1 VKETQEV
8 KMATSFID
16 IVFFVY
22 TFFSIYLLSLFLALY
37 LPNKDK
43 FFGYPKGKPEPIT
56 IVMPCYNESETIGE
70 AIESLLKLDYPKNML
85 EIIVV
90 DDKSTDNSVEV
101 IKRYTEK
108 YKNVRLIIHKK
119 NTGCAAGPTNT
130 GIRNAKYDYIA
141 VVDADSMPDRDSL
154 RKMIGFLQ
162 EDKSVGVVTCAILV
176 KKPWNLWRRIQA
188 YEYFIIAFTRK
199 LLEFVDSIYVTP
211 GPLAL
216 YRKEALVHAGLF
228 DTKNLTQD
236 IEMTWNLLSKKYK
249 VRMCLDTRVYSVAP
263 SGFRGWW
270 KQRVRWNIGGIQTL
284 IKYKGFA
291 LKKGTLGCIV
301 MPIFAISMFLGV
313 FGLLVLA
320 YLLFRRVMLMFLA
333 TKYSIYASA
342 AIISTSSLSFTPSI
356 LNFFGIASFLLGL
369 WFTLYG
375 LGIMKANELL
385 GKENIFNI
393 AIYLVVY
400 LAIYPFTF
408 LAAVYQMLRGKYSW

>member
-1 VKETQEV
+1 
-8 KMATSFID
+8 MNLSFVD
-16 IVFFVY
+16 IIFFIY
-22 TFFSIYLLSLFLALY
+22 TFFSVYLLSLFLSLY

-43 FFGYPKGKPEPIT
+43 FFGYPKGTPEPIS

-70 AIESLLKLDYPKNML
+70 AIESLLKIDYPKNML
-85 EIIVV
+85 EIIIV

-101 IKRYTEK
+101 INRYVKK
-108 YKNVRLIIHKK
+108 YKNVRLIVHEK

-130 GIRNAKYDYIA
+130 GIRNAKYEYIA

-154 RKMIGFLQ
+154 KKMIGFLQ

-199 LLEFVDSIYVTP
+199 LLEFVDSIWVTP

-216 YRKEALVHAGLF
+216 YRKKALIAAGLF

-249 VRMCLDTRVYSVAP
+249 VKMCLDARVYSVAP
-263 SGFRGWW
+263 AKFGGWW
-270 KQRVRWNIGGIQTL
+270 KQRVRWNLGGIQTI
-284 IKYKGFA
+284 IKYKGFTF
-291 LKKGTLGCIV
+291 KKGTLGLIV
-301 MPIFAISMFLGV
+301 IPIFSISMFLGV
-313 FGLLVLA
+313 FGLALLA
-320 YLLFRRVMLMFLA
+320 YLISRRILLTYLA
-333 TKYSIYASA
+333 TKYSLYAST
-342 AIISTSSLSFTPSI
+342 AIIATSSFSLTPSI
-356 LNFFGIASFLLGL
+356 LNFFGIVAFLLGL

-393 AIYLVVY
+393 ALYLIVY

-408 LAAVYQMLRGKYSW
+408 VAAVYQMLIGKYSW